1 MNVLRLAAS
10 VSGAKTSHS
19 FSHHLVQKSEAGL
32 IDKIKTAAKNRIEVY
47 KTQAREKQDL
57 EQVLLMSDSMLE
69 DIGLTHID
77 RDNLK
82 FGQSS
87 LAELNALREVY
98 RGQFN

>member
-19 FSHHLVQKSEAGL
+19 FSHRLVQKSEAGL
-32 IDKIKTAAKNRIEVY
+32 IDKIKTAARIRIEVY
-47 KTQAREKQDL
+47 KTEAREKQGL
-57 EQVLLMSDSMLE
+57 EQVLLMSDNMLE

-82 FGQSS
+82 SGQSS
-87 LAELNALREVY
+87 LADLNALREAY